1 MIEQFI
7 NIQMEDSVSARR
19 QEILENLKK
28 EREKRRE
35 EIIAEDVEYNQEIT
49 HSFRSETIARLVKE
63 RRNQDIFEQSKA
75 NLQES
80 LKEQQNLRQK
90 SSKTNFDNLYSP
102 KVQKTEKKIEFQS
115 FISDEPEKPKKRD
128 VKDEKKLLK

>member
-7 NIQMEDSVSARR
+7 NIQMKDSVSARR

-115 FISDEPEKPKKRD
+115 FISDEP
-128 VKDEKKLLK
+128 